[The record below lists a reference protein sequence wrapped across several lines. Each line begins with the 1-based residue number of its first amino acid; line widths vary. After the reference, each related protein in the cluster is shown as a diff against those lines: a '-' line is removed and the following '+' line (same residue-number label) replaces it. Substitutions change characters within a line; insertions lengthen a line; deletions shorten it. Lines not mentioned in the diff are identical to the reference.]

1 MAITD
6 FLFPQG
12 NFLNIR
18 SNAPNQ
24 RSYNIDATADL
35 ARNLPG
41 GGIKDVIA
49 PAAAA
54 LFSLPYDAIQATTR
68 TTEDDFA
75 RAMETA
81 GMYGPK
87 DIMAEAEGLA
97 YAREN
102 PLSSAYER
110 MVGASAPLAERISNI
125 SNPFKMSQAAASEV
139 DLSNRNIN
147 TTEPYQD
154 KIMGGL
160 EGDLDPYNFNRRFEE
175 SYTEPVG
182 VPGMDK
188 KAINYTDAPVRLMMR
203 KNNPAT
209 GFFDEMRSMGNP
221 DASLVNR
228 TKDKLGQGF
237 NIGKQGLL
245 SALGFATG
253 IPLGILG
260 MLPERDYRQNVVEDF
275 YSDPNT
281 RGLMSKIPGMENYN
295 TVSGGLLNMLTG
307 GKMGEETTFGLSG
320 AIDKRMARIN
330 KTLAKQKKNKSK
342 VLRQRLKDLQALK
355 DRETK
360 ALADA
365 AKQKAM
371 VGAQSF
377 NPKTTSGGRGDYRS
391 DRDNSR
397 DGGYG
402 GSSKRSADN
411 RSSDLGFSDIRL
423 KENVEL
429 IGTSPSNINIYK
441 FNYKDNPTKY
451 QGAMAHE
458 VPWASV
464 KHSNGY
470 MMVDYN
476 KIDVKFKKWQR

>member
-24 RSYNIDATADL
+24 RSYNIGATEDL
-35 ARNLPG
+35 VRNLPG
-41 GGIKDVIA
+41 GFLKDLIS

-54 LFSLPYDAIQATTR
+54 TLSLPYDTIQGIGRAVDQSNIGTAPYRGIVDDTEIPRGPSLSDIGRAIDA
-68 TTEDDFA
+68 
-75 RAMETA
+75 
-81 GMYGPK
+81 
-87 DIMAEAEGLA
+87 
-97 YAREN
+97 EN
-102 PLSSAYER
+102 PLSSAIER
-110 MVGASAPLAERISNI
+110 TIGAATPLAERISNI

-245 SALGFATG
+245 TALGFATKA
-253 IPLGILG
+253 PLGLLSLVG
-260 MLPERDYRQNVVEDF
+260 KMLPERDYRQNVVEDF

-281 RGLMSKIPGMENYN
+281 RGLVSRIPGMENYN
-295 TVSGGLLNMLTG
+295 TVSGGLLNALTG

-320 AIDKRMARIN
+320 AIDKRMERIN
-330 KTLAKQKKNKSK
+330 KTLKKKKSA
-342 VLRQRLKDLQALK
+342 VLEQRLKDLQALK
-355 DRETK
+355 DREAK

-365 AKQKAM
+365 RAKQSANLESQRRGRRPGSGGDGPGTKDS
-371 VGAQSF
+371 GGS
-377 NPKTTSGGRGDYRS
+377 TGGYSYDSGGRKGF
-391 DRDNSR
+391 
-397 DGGYG
+397 GYG
-402 GSSKRSADN
+402 
-411 RSSDLGFSDIRL
+411 L
-423 KENVEL
+423 
-429 IGTSPSNINIYK
+429 
-441 FNYKDNPTKY
+441 
-451 QGAMAHE
+451 
-458 VPWASV
+458 
-464 KHSNGY
+464 
-470 MMVDYN
+470 
-476 KIDVKFKKWQR
+476 

>member
-245 SALGFATG
+245 TALGFATKA
-253 IPLGILG
+253 PLGLLSLVG
-260 MLPERDYRQNVVEDF
+260 KMLPERDYRQNVVEDF

-281 RGLMSKIPGMENYN
+281 RGLVSRIPGMENYN
-295 TVSGGLLNMLTG
+295 TVSGGLLNALTG

-320 AIDKRMARIN
+320 AIDKRMERIN
-330 KTLAKQKKNKSK
+330 KTLKKKKSA
-342 VLRQRLKDLQALK
+342 VLEQRLKDLQALK
-355 DRETK
+355 DREAK

-365 AKQKAM
+365 RAKQSANLESQRRGRRPGSGGDGPGTKDS
-371 VGAQSF
+371 GGS
-377 NPKTTSGGRGDYRS
+377 TGGYSYDSGGRKGF
-391 DRDNSR
+391 
-397 DGGYG
+397 GYG
-402 GSSKRSADN
+402 
-411 RSSDLGFSDIRL
+411 L
-423 KENVEL
+423 
-429 IGTSPSNINIYK
+429 
-441 FNYKDNPTKY
+441 
-451 QGAMAHE
+451 
-458 VPWASV
+458 
-464 KHSNGY
+464 
-470 MMVDYN
+470 
-476 KIDVKFKKWQR
+476 